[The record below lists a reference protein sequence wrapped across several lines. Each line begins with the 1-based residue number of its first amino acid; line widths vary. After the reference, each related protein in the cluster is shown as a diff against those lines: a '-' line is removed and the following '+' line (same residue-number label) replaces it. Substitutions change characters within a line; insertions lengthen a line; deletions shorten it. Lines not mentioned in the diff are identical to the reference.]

1 MPRTHAESVIK
12 NIISKIVQACA
23 EKGHAVSDT
32 LAAFMVKAVV
42 LDPRNGFNVDR
53 TLTKQDVQKLE
64 ELCLSKLMEKC
75 SPSLDTIKMQ
85 EYFDMNYTSQREYVE
100 EIHRML
106 ETKLSPLSREIT
118 DDRLKIRSDL
128 DVLYH
133 KIITYILLRSS
144 MGSPSD
150 VNAVQEAT
158 AALQSIFPQTEL
170 GAFMVLVKK
179 DKELQ
184 LNELTML
191 VTGIRLF
198 NKANKKGEEKF
209 NVHELMPSLLTEVLP
224 VTSKSIKNEMSV
236 TQSLALKYTAV
247 LENLTDSDNQPGP
260 YDECIILLKE
270 ALYNVRQH
278 EVFLKILLTDACLC
292 VKHVEILQTELSSQ
306 LKMLKDTIKPQT
318 AVPTATIYPIFKVLS
333 KLWSGLQ
340 DETELLNILGNIR
353 LNLQPFLASQKKVF
367 SEAYLDSLLET
378 AEVKTDEQ
386 RISESSDEQIDQTL
400 WNTQEWL
407 MPETA
412 ASFNGLPLQYNG
424 FCGYMLVN
432 RDGLLLPGN
441 PDIGVLKHKDK
452 LYAFSSKEAALKF
465 SSCPDY
471 FVAKVEEKTK
481 YFPELI
487 QLLQQ
492 HQQFSCVSP
501 YSEINQ
507 NGKTWEEPV
516 TKCDNA
522 TQTVI
527 HPMETNINKTYEW
540 NEWEL
545 RRKALKRADL
555 QTKATHSVQTDLSR
569 MRQQNSTQTFH
580 PKNAAC
586 QVKRDCG
593 SNVPKPQ
600 IYLACLRGQKESRM
614 VKANLTR
621 LFGPRCQRHLNYPAR
636 ILLPWFW
643 LSSEWGRA
651 VSGWWWMWQKK
662 RITLKMASCFAST
675 QLELGLATEPAFVAV
690 SPVLEPL
697 LGVSGCTAP

>member
-1 MPRTHAESVIK
+1 MSRIHAESVIK
-12 NIISKIVQACA
+12 NIIREIVQACA
-23 EKGHAVSDT
+23 EKGHAASDT

-53 TLTKQDVQKLE
+53 TLTKQDVHKLE
-64 ELCLSKLMEKC
+64 ELCLSKLMEKS

-85 EYFDMNYTSQREYVE
+85 EYFEMNYTSRREYVE

-106 ETKLSPLSREIT
+106 EAKLSPLSREIT
-118 DDRLKIRSDL
+118 DNRLKIRSDL

-133 KIITYILLRSS
+133 KIVTYILLRSS

-150 VNAVQEAT
+150 VNTVQEAT

-184 LNELTML
+184 LSELTMI

-198 NKANKKGEEKF
+198 NKAKK
-209 NVHELMPSLLTEVLP
+209 ELMPSLLTEVLP

-236 TQSLALKYTAV
+236 TQSLAWKYTAV
-247 LENLTDSDNQPGP
+247 LENLMDSDNQPGP
-260 YDECIILLKE
+260 YECITLFKE

-306 LKMLKDTIKPQT
+306 LKMLKETIKPQT
-318 AVPTATIYPIFKVLS
+318 AAPTTTVYPLFKVLS

-340 DETELLNILGNIR
+340 DEAELLNILGNVK
-353 LNLQPFLASQKKVF
+353 LNLQPFLASQEKFF
-367 SEAYLDSLLET
+367 SEAYLHSLLET
-378 AEVKTDEQ
+378 TKVKTDEQ
-386 RISESSDEQIDQTL
+386 RMSESSDEQIDQTL

-412 ASFNGLPLQYNG
+412 ASFNELPLQYNG
-424 FCGYMLVN
+424 FCSYMLVK

-465 SSCPDY
+465 LSCPDY
-471 FVAKVEEKTK
+471 FVAEVEEKTK

-492 HQQFSCVSP
+492 NQQFSCVSP
-501 YSEINQ
+501 SSEINQ
-507 NGKTWEEPV
+507 KGKTWEEPV
-516 TKCDNA
+516 TKCDNG
-522 TQTVI
+522 TQTVT

-545 RRKALKRADL
+545 RRKALKQADL
-555 QTKATHSVQTDLSR
+555 QTKVTHSVQTDLSQ
-569 MRQQNSTQTFH
+569 MRRQNSTQTFFS
-580 PKNAAC
+580 KNAAC

-593 SNVPKPQ
+593 SNVPRPQ
-600 IYLACLRGQKESRM
+600 IYLACLRGQKKEQM
-614 VKANLTR
+614 VKTNLTR
-621 LFGPRCQRHLNYPAR
+621 SIN
-636 ILLPWFW
+636 
-643 LSSEWGRA
+643 E
-651 VSGWWWMWQKK
+651 
-662 RITLKMASCFAST
+662 
-675 QLELGLATEPAFVAV
+675 
-690 SPVLEPL
+690 
-697 LGVSGCTAP
+697 